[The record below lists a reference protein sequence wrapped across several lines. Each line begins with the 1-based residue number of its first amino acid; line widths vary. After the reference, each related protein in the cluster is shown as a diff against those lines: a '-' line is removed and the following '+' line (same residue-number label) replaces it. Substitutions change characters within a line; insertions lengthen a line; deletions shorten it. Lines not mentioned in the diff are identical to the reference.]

1 MSADPDLVA
10 RTDAFLADLDT
21 DTRLGTT
28 DGDELD
34 DGLEPDASIE
44 YDLDAQAVVVGSGH
58 GDDEF
63 TDIAGTGGD
72 VEESSGTEPSAATD
86 PDYGNDPDYEIDPDN
101 AADEGEVGYSS
112 PAETTAFLEPS
123 PDPAPEPAAD
133 DDDDEKPRTPAR
145 FSKPV
150 VIGFVAITAV
160 VAIGLSAAM
169 IAMRPS
175 KTVVSDQSSAS
186 APQVAV
192 IAAPPA
198 PSGAAAPNS
207 GADQPIP
214 FTASADCPLGSTAA
228 QAVAGTDRTRA
239 WVCVRA
245 GADGQVLTLDL
256 GQPMKVTAISIVPGW
271 VGADTSG
278 ADQWLQHR
286 VITRVQWILINGDQ
300 RIAVPQNTN
309 NVHGEAVQQMPG
321 NGPDRGVLASQIQM
335 IVQQTSRAPA
345 DTPAAN
351 PTPGAPGAPDQGGP
365 QLTDVLGGPIGAPAE
380 PPSSTPPAPLG
391 GPASDSANGDP
402 ADNTFAVSSIK
413 VIGHLPQ

>member
-1 MSADPDLVA
+1 MSAAPDAGPDPVT
-10 RTDAFLADLDT
+10 RTQLFLAELDAEA
-21 DTRLGTT
+21 GVH
-28 DGDELD
+28 DGDGLDD
-34 DGLEPDASIE
+34 DGLDAAAPAE
-44 YDLDAQAVVVGSGH
+44 YDLDHEAGGAGYDDDDFTDLDDS
-58 GDDEF
+58 GDDE
-63 TDIAGTGGD
+63 AAH
-72 VEESSGTEPSAATD
+72 EEVFAAAD
-86 PDYGNDPDYEIDPDN
+86 PDHDNNPGYDNDPDHGGDD
-101 AADEGEVGYSS
+101 GYSS
-112 PAETTAFLEPS
+112 PGETAAFLEPA
-123 PDPAPEPAAD
+123 PDDGPVPADQDNENPS
-133 DDDDEKPRTPAR
+133 TPAR

-150 VIGFVAITAV
+150 AIGFIAITAV

-175 KTVVSDQSSAS
+175 HTVVSDQSSAT

-192 IAAPPA
+192 IAAPSA
-198 PSGAAAPNS
+198 PSGPPAPNS
-207 GADQPIP
+207 GADAPIP

-228 QAVAGTDRTRA
+228 QAVAGTDPTRA

-256 GQPMKVTAISIVPGW
+256 GRPMKVTALTIVGGW

-286 VITRVQWILINGDQ
+286 VVTRVQWILINGDQ
-300 RIAVPQNTN
+300 RLAVPQNTN

-345 DTPAAN
+345 DTPAPSSA
-351 PTPGAPGAPDQGGP
+351 PGAPGAAPGQGGG
-365 QLTDVLGGPIGAPAE
+365 QLTDVLGAPLGAPADS
-380 PPSSTPPAPLG
+380 PSSTPPTPVG
-391 GPASDSANGDP
+391 GPASDSANADP